1 MKAAGSPLRVAWL
14 GHRSTTSG
22 DGIITYSRET
32 TAGLRARGVDVV
44 FFHHEPALADA
55 DSVVLD
61 ALTLSHR
68 LVISRPGSRRRLVDL
83 LREREIDVVH
93 VSFSFSSLDFN
104 LPKLCHQLGI
114 PIVGTFHVPFGQ
126 RPTVWSFTT
135 SAVYRL
141 YAQALAGCDAVIIF
155 SDAQRDILASLGVP
169 RDVIRVLPN
178 GVDVDKYAPGPSNQ
192 RARFDAARLF
202 SYVGRLD
209 PEKNVAELL
218 EAFLAADPPTDHKLV
233 IVGGG
238 AERRRLER
246 RFHDRRVVFT
256 GTITD
261 EQERIAILRASDAFF
276 LPSEVEGLSL
286 AMLEA
291 MACGVATVAT
301 DVGSDGEALRGAGVV
316 LDPRYLEPELRVA
329 VRHLIEVPEACR
341 LLGGLARERVLERY
355 SLATNLDRLI
365 ELYRQLAPA
374 PPAAVTPPGVRS

>member
-1 MKAAGSPLRVAWL
+1 M
-14 GHRSTTSG
+14 TSG
-22 DGIITYSRET
+22 DGIITYSREIT
-32 TAGLRARGVDVV
+32 EGLRARGVDVV

-68 LVISRPGSRRRLVDL
+68 LVISRPGGRRRLGDM
-83 LREREIDVVH
+83 LRQQEVDVVH

-126 RPTVWSFTT
+126 RPTVWSLTT
-135 SAVYRL
+135 NAVYRL
-141 YAQALAGCDAVIIF
+141 YAQALANCDAVIIF
-155 SDAQRDILASLGVP
+155 SAAQADILASLGVP
-169 RDVIRVLPN
+169 RSVIRVIPN
-178 GVDVDKYAPGPSNQ
+178 GVDVDKYAPGPPDH
-192 RARFDAARLF
+192 RHRFNAARLF
-202 SYVGRLD
+202 AYIGRLD
-209 PEKNVAELL
+209 PEKNVDELL
-218 EAFLAADPPTDHKLV
+218 EAFAAADPPRDLKLV

-246 RFHDRRVVFT
+246 RHRDSRVVFT

-261 EQERIAILRASDAFF
+261 EQERIAILRAADAFF

-301 DVGSDGEALRGAGVV
+301 DVGSDGEALRGAGIV
-316 LDPRYLEPELRVA
+316 LDPRNLAAELRA
-329 VRHLIEVPEACR
+329 AIRQLIELPDVCR
-341 LLGGLARERVLERY
+341 VLGELARKRAVERY
-355 SLATNLDRLI
+355 SLASNLDRLI
-365 ELYRQLAPA
+365 ELYRELAARP
-374 PPAAVTPPGVRS
+374 VTTPRAGG

>member
-1 MKAAGSPLRVAWL
+1 MRGAGSPLRVAWL
-14 GHRSTTSG
+14 GHASVTSG
-22 DGIITYSRET
+22 DGIITYSREIT
-32 TAGLRARGVDVV
+32 KGLRARGVDVV
-44 FFHHEPALADA
+44 FFHHEASLADA

-61 ALTLSHR
+61 ALALSHR
-68 LVISRPGSRRRLVDL
+68 LVISRPGSKRRLVDM
-83 LREREIDVVH
+83 LRQHEVDVVH

-126 RPTVWSFTT
+126 RPTVWSLTT
-135 SAVYRL
+135 NAVYRL

-155 SDAQRDILASLGVP
+155 SELQRDILVSLGVP
-169 RDVIRVLPN
+169 RDVIQVIPN
-178 GVDVDKYAPGPSNQ
+178 GVDVDKYTPGESGK
-192 RARFDAARLF
+192 RSELGAARLF

-218 EAFLAADPPTDHKLV
+218 SAFLAAEPPPDLKLV

-246 RFHDRRVVFT
+246 RHHDPRVVFT

-261 EQERIAILRASDAFF
+261 ERERIDILRASDAFF

-301 DVGSDGEALRGAGVV
+301 DVGSDGEALRGAGLVI
-316 LDPRYLEPELRVA
+316 DPRRLETELLAAMRF
-329 VRHLIEVPEACR
+329 LIQVPEACR
-341 LLGGLARERVLERY
+341 LLGELARRRAVERF
-355 SLATNLDRLI
+355 SLAGNLDRLI
-365 ELYRQLAPA
+365 DLYQALAPGR
-374 PPAAVTPPGVRS
+374 PQLPGRAFVKR

>member
-1 MKAAGSPLRVAWL
+1 MLRQQEV
-14 GHRSTTSG
+14 
-22 DGIITYSRET
+22 
-32 TAGLRARGVDVV
+32 
-44 FFHHEPALADA
+44 
-55 DSVVLD
+55 
-61 ALTLSHR
+61 
-68 LVISRPGSRRRLVDL
+68 
-83 LREREIDVVH
+83 DVVH
-93 VSFSFSSLDFN
+93 VSFSFSTLDFN

-126 RPTVWSFTT
+126 RPTVWSLTT

-178 GVDVDKYAPGPSNQ
+178 GVDVDKYAPGPSGK
-192 RARFDAARLF
+192 RAELDAARLF
-202 SYVGRLD
+202 AYIGRLD

-218 EAFLAADPPTDHKLV
+218 EGFLAAEPPPDLKLV

-246 RFHDRRVVFT
+246 RFHDSRVVFT

-261 EQERIAILRASDAFF
+261 EQERIAILRAADAFF

-301 DVGSDGEALRGAGVV
+301 DVGSDGEALRGAGIV
-316 LDPRYLEPELRVA
+316 LDPRHLETELRA
-329 VRHLIEVPEACR
+329 AIRHLIEVPEACR
-341 LLGGLARERVLERY
+341 MLGGLARGRALDRY

-365 ELYRQLAPA
+365 GLYRKLAPA
-374 PPAAVTPPGVRS
+374 AAPA

>member
-1 MKAAGSPLRVAWL
+1 MRAADAPIRVAWL
-14 GHRSTTSG
+14 GHRSATSG
-22 DGIITYSRET
+22 DGIITYSREIT
-32 TAGLRARGVDVV
+32 NGLRTRGVDVV
-44 FFHHEPALADA
+44 FFHHEASLADA

-61 ALTLSHR
+61 ALSLSHR
-68 LVISRPGSRRRLVDL
+68 LVISRPGSRRRLGDM
-83 LREREIDVVH
+83 LRQHEVDVVH

-126 RPTVWSFTT
+126 RPTVWSLTT

-141 YAQALAGCDAVIIF
+141 YAQALAECNAVIIF
-155 SDAQRDILASLGVP
+155 SDLQREILVSLGVP
-169 RDVIRVLPN
+169 REVIQVLPN
-178 GVDVDKYAPGPSNQ
+178 GVDVDKYAPGESAK
-192 RARFDAARLF
+192 RAHFNAARLF

-218 EAFLAADPPTDHKLV
+218 GAFLAADPPADLKLV
-233 IVGGG
+233 LVGGG

-246 RFHDRRVVFT
+246 RHHDPRVIFT

-261 EQERIAILRASDAFF
+261 ERERIDILRASDAFF

-301 DVGSDGEALRGAGVV
+301 DVGSDGEALRGAGLV
-316 LDPRYLEPELRVA
+316 LDPRRLEVELLAALRF
-329 VRHLIEVPEACR
+329 LIEVPEACR
-341 LLGGLARERVLERY
+341 LLGALARQRVLERY

-365 ELYRQLAPA
+365 ELYQALAPGR
-374 PPAAVTPPGVRS
+374 PQLPGRAFVKR

>member
-1 MKAAGSPLRVAWL
+1 MTRAPGEIRVAWL

-22 DGIITYSRET
+22 DGIITYSREIT
-32 TAGLRARGVDVV
+32 EGLRARGVDVV

-68 LVISRPGSRRRLVDL
+68 LVISRPGGRRRLGDM
-83 LREREIDVVH
+83 LRQREVDVVH

-126 RPTVWSFTT
+126 RPTVWSLTT
-135 SAVYRL
+135 NAVYRL
-141 YAQALAGCDAVIIF
+141 YAQSLAGCDAVIIF
-155 SDAQRDILASLGVP
+155 SAAQGEILASLGVP
-169 RDVIRVLPN
+169 RSVIRVIPN
-178 GVDVDKYAPGPSNQ
+178 GVDVDKYAPGESDQ
-192 RARFDAARLF
+192 RRRFDAARLF
-202 SYVGRLD
+202 AYVGRLD
-209 PEKNVAELL
+209 PEKHVDELL
-218 EAFLAADPPTDHKLV
+218 EAFAAAEPPDNLKLV

-246 RFHDRRVVFT
+246 RYRDPRVIFT
-256 GTITD
+256 GTLTD
-261 EQERIAILRASDAFF
+261 EQERIAILRAADAFF

-301 DVGSDGEALRGAGVV
+301 DVGSDGEALRGAGIV
-316 LDPRYLEPELRVA
+316 LDPRNLGAELRVA
-329 VRHLIEVPEACR
+329 VRQLIELPDVCR
-341 LLGGLARERVLERY
+341 LLGKLARERAVERY
-355 SLATNLDRLI
+355 SLAANLDQLI
-365 ELYRQLAPA
+365 ALYREV
-374 PPAAVTPPGVRS
+374 AARPVSAVRGRS